1 MKVIVK
7 ARHMNLTQSL
17 RRHAE
22 EKLSQA
28 LSRILDRPA
37 ARLEIELSDLNHVVG
52 GSKECRVTVYV
63 PRGKVITIHESHDDM
78 YSAINLVHDRLLEQ
92 VKRETG
98 RRRRHSHR
106 ERLASQ
112 RSRRQTAREALTLSP
127 EPWEAELREYE
138 LSQQAVR

>member
-7 ARHMNLTQSL
+7 ARHMNLTPSL
-17 RRHAE
+17 RAHAE
-22 EKLSQA
+22 EKLGQA

-37 ARLEIELSDLNHVVG
+37 ARMEIELSDLNHVVG
-52 GSKECRVTVYV
+52 GTKECRVTVYV
-63 PRGKVITIHESHDDM
+63 PRGKAITIHESHDDL

-106 ERLASQ
+106 QRLASE
-112 RSRRQTAREALTLSP
+112 RTRRATAREVLTAQP
-127 EPWEAELREYE
+127 EVWENELREYE
-138 LSQQAVR
+138 ESQTVR